1 MHARMTIV
9 EALPEQADSFLAVLR
24 EQVLPRARKWDG
36 YRGVLSLIDRSSGKN
51 VTVTIWETE
60 EAMRAS
66 DESAGQLRS
75 NAISDVG
82 VSRSPS
88 VERYEVAV
96 LEV

>member
-9 EALPEQADSFLAVLR
+9 EALPEQADSFLTVLR

-82 VSRSPS
+82 VSRSPA